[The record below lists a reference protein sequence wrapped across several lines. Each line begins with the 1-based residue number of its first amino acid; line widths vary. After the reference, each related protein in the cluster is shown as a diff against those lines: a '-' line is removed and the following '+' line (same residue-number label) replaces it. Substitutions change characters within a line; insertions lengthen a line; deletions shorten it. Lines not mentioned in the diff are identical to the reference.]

1 MVASTDFY
9 EIFTSSRLFKASPAV
24 LFLFSSSCITISG
37 SLTVCLDSTAANR
50 TCCTKLELNGFQ
62 ISSVYKLPRSDRG
75 DWKESQSWCWIET
88 RKTYELFFYG
98 DAIVITWTKISSE
111 KLDNEL
117 HVKVKTCVKQKHA
130 CVFDFPN
137 QS

>member
-1 MVASTDFY
+1 MVSKFLQ
-9 EIFTSSRLFKASPAV
+9 FTNYHDQIEATGKRV
-24 LFLFSSSCITISG
+24 
-37 SLTVCLDSTAANR
+37 NR
-50 TCCTKLELNGFQ
+50 G
-62 ISSVYKLPRSDRG
+62 VG
-75 DWKESQSWCWIET
+75 IET